1 MKKIL
6 SFFLI
11 SCFSLFQLFGMTA
24 KNNLEHSA
32 RVLKEKVEDFKI
44 DQTKFQKFASGLST
58 VSANVQSKVKATF
71 NWVADRIDTILTKKG
86 AIKTLLI
93 LGPLFAT
100 YCYFFPPEPVQKL
113 IKYIVG
119 SSTQGA
125 TEIAKTAVEALKN
138 NKEDIRSLV
147 VDVMQEVGSAQS
159 TIKINQEIGEMQA
172 FFNSLFSLNGGW
184 TIGLGLYKV
193 VDAGIKLGVP
203 FVLGLLVQN
212 RLKPPVKSDVSLLS
226 K

>member
-11 SCFSLFQLFGMTA
+11 SCFSLFQLFGMSSE
-24 KNNLEHSA
+24 NNLATSA
-32 RVLKEKVEDFKI
+32 QVLKEKVKELNE
-44 DQTKFQKFASGLST
+44 DQTKFQKFASGVST
-58 VSANVQSKVKATF
+58 VSANVQSKVKSTF

-138 NKEDIRSLV
+138 NKEDIKSLAIE
-147 VDVMQEVGSAQS
+147 VMQEVGSAQA

-172 FFNSLFSLNGGW
+172 FWGSIFSNNFGW
-184 TIGLGLYKV
+184 TFL
-193 VDAGIKLGVP
+193 LGVCKAVEKGIVVGIP
-203 FVLGLLVQN
+203 FVLGAWTQ
-212 RLKPPVKSDVSLLS
+212 RRFK
-226 K
+226 